1 MKVKVDEIMEKFF
14 DKVQVGNIVLYDCKK
29 CRERGLKT
37 KIVTARD
44 AILHLRGFHFE
55 GGIYQYFEDIRKIY
69 GQKTLR
75 EITSR

>member
-1 MKVKVDEIMEKFF
+1 MKIKVDEIMEKFF
-14 DKVQVGNIVLYDCKK
+14 DEVQIGNIVMYDCKK

-37 KIVTARD
+37 KFSSVTD
-44 AILHLRGFHFE
+44 AVFHLRRFHFE